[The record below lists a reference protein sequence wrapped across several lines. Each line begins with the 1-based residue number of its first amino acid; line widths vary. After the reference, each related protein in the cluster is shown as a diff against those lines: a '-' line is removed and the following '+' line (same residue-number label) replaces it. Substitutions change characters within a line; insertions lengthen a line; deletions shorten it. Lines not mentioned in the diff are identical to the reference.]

1 MATDQL
7 PRLTLLPETFMKR
20 LIGRSDIEDALQ
32 RLETVT
38 VEETRMASTEVL
50 KEMHDVKCT
59 MNAFED
65 KLQDVK
71 EIIEGFGHK
80 DNEKAERPVTNTTPR
95 ISPENST
102 HVEDESMK
110 VGGAIKDIDIGKF
123 SGA

>member
-1 MATDQL
+1 MGTDQL

-38 VEETRMASTEVL
+38 VEEMRMASTEVR
-50 KEMHDVKCT
+50 KEMHDVKST
-59 MNAFED
+59 MNALGD

-71 EIIEGFGHK
+71 EIIEEFGH
-80 DNEKAERPVTNTTPR
+80 EKAERPVTNTTPR
-95 ISPENST
+95 ISPENT

>member
-1 MATDQL
+1 MASDQL

-38 VEETRMASTEVL
+38 VEEMRMANTEVL
-50 KEMHDVKCT
+50 KEVHGVKTT
-59 MNAFED
+59 MNAFGD

-71 EIIEGFGHK
+71 EKIEQIGHK
-80 DNEKAERPVTNTTPR
+80 DTEKAERPVINTTPR
-95 ISPENST
+95 ISPENI

-123 SGA
+123 IGA